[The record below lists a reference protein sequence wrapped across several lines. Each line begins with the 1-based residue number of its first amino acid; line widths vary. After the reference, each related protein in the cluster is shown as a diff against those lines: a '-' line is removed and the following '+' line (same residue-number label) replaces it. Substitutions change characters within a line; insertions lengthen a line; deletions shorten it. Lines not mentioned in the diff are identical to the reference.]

1 MSPVVKRKKERFKLP
16 AKYWL
21 LILTCLCLLMI
32 VLTFFLD
39 FKITPAN
46 YVLGYT
52 VVPFQKG
59 IASIGTYF
67 TEKAELI
74 SKVNEL
80 SEENKELRR
89 QLDEL
94 TIENTT
100 LLQDK
105 FELNSLRKLYDL
117 DQEYSDYP
125 KTGATVIMGS
135 TSNWFNTFIIN
146 KGKKDG
152 LSIGMNV
159 MSGSGLVG
167 RITDVGPNWAKVLSL
182 IDDTSNI
189 SAQVLSTSDQL
200 IVSGDLETMENGYI
214 RFTNLSDKN
223 NEVAV
228 GDKVVTSDISERF
241 LPGILIGYISHI
253 ENDANNLT
261 KSGYITPAVDFEHL
275 STVLVITQTKQKV
288 DIE

>member
-1 MSPVVKRKKERFKLP
+1 
-16 AKYWL
+16 
-21 LILTCLCLLMI
+21 
-32 VLTFFLD
+32 
-39 FKITPAN
+39 
-46 YVLGYT
+46 
-52 VVPFQKG
+52 
-59 IASIGTYF
+59 
-67 TEKAELI
+67 
-74 SKVNEL
+74 
-80 SEENKELRR
+80 
-89 QLDEL
+89 
-94 TIENTT
+94 
-100 LLQDK
+100 
-105 FELNSLRKLYDL
+105 
-117 DQEYSDYP
+117 
-125 KTGATVIMGS
+125 
-135 TSNWFNTFIIN
+135 
-146 KGKKDG
+146 
-152 LSIGMNV
+152 MNV

-223 NEVAV
+223 NAVAV